1 MRFILVSAVLLAQA
15 FTTLAQHPA
24 LATEHIAIARPPT
37 QLPYDAHSSCEEH
50 AKAAGM
56 CYIISSLQENSVDMI
71 IRHAH

>member
-15 FTTLAQHPA
+15 FTALAQNPA
-24 LATEHIAIARPPT
+24 
-37 QLPYDAHSSCEEH
+37 QLPYDARSSCEER

-56 CYIISSLQENSVDMI
+56 CYIISSLQENSVDVI